1 MAKNIWAQLDN
12 PQNVDLIKR
21 HSIEITVED
30 LESATDQAGMQTL
43 ISKLPD
49 LCGKAQ
55 SSFDDAEGLSKTMKN
70 ARKKEI
76 SYVAMGIQLARFQQ
90 MLLHTSN
97 GQRFFPGKAGLPGNG
112 GNPGCKVFEGA
123 IEIEDLSRAVELFAY
138 AKIRTEYKRNAEGER
153 LNKAK
158 DVLAEKPYFYP
169 PSVIA
174 DRDAAQAAATCGNW
188 PAAPVHHAQP
198 VQKIDTTE
206 KETLDATPDSHTM
219 VPSSRSGIE
228 AEDSVNGVSI
238 LSGIGQIRKQS
249 ARSHEPTGKPEVA
262 FEDLRMLWK
271 DQARIEESKAKVKQ
285 KQKDIKKK
293 VSNVK
298 QVRRNDE
305 NKLRG
310 WEEKME
316 RLRQTL
322 RGHEDDLEGL
332 AEQYQE
338 ATKELKD
345 LEREAKMLVSDFDL
359 AVIKRKR
366 GELEQYEERIKKRKR
381 ALVEKD

>member
-1 MAKNIWAQLDN
+1 
-12 PQNVDLIKR
+12 
-21 HSIEITVED
+21 
-30 LESATDQAGMQTL
+30 
-43 ISKLPD
+43 
-49 LCGKAQ
+49 
-55 SSFDDAEGLSKTMKN
+55 
-70 ARKKEI
+70 
-76 SYVAMGIQLARFQQ
+76 MGIQLARFQQ
-90 MLLHTSN
+90 VLLHTSN
-97 GQRFFPGKAGLPGNG
+97 GQRFFPGKAGLP

-174 DRDAAQAAATCGNW
+174 DRDAAQAAAASGNC
-188 PAAPVHHAQP
+188 PAAPVNHTQTIRMINTA
-198 VQKIDTTE
+198 E
-206 KETLDATPDSHTM
+206 NETPDATPDSHPM
-219 VPSSRSGIE
+219 VPASLHIVE
-228 AEDSVNGVSI
+228 AEDGTHGMPT
-238 LSGIGQIRKQS
+238 LSGIGQVRKHS
-249 ARSHEPTGKPEVA
+249 SRSREPTEKPEVA

-271 DQARIEESKAKVKQ
+271 EQARIEEGKTKAKQ

-322 RGHEDDLEGL
+322 KGHEDDLGGL

-366 GELEQYEERIKKRKR
+366 DELEQDEERIKKQKQ
-381 ALVEKD
+381 ALVKGD